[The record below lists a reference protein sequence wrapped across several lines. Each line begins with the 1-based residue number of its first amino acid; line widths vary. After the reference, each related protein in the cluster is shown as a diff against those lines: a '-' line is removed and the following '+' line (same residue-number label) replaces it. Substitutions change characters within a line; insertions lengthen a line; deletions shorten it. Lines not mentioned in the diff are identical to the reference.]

1 MYFLYIFFPC
11 LILNEKKIFY
21 ERIRYLSYFFNK
33 INLFRFVLFIF
44 DKNINPFKSIEFRK
58 FIESNKRKWK
68 NFKTINNQE
77 NDIVLFENFISHV
90 AYGSQ
95 NILITKYLQLFGNYK
110 AQGLLRK
117 GDIKGEVLAR
127 SFGINTF
134 YFYSSGG
141 IYQRCKYISKS
152 ILLLKNIKDIKSLI
166 NLRINKIDIGFLTY
180 DSFMRYTGYHT
191 AERINFRII
200 LSFADALMAMD
211 FYEKNFSNSKIAHF
225 VQAEKNFVPLG
236 IFFQMFLLNKTHIY
250 SKFGPNLITIRN
262 YTNFDQRHLEKR
274 TISKKFFNEIFN
286 NYKNQSIRIIE
297 KEMSLRPSFGH
308 LPYWNPKKFKK
319 NKEKEMILLEKDIF
333 YKIFGWDDK
342 KKIATIFLHHLI
354 DGNYRHGKRKIFK
367 DNYTWAYQTI
377 ETIKKYNKIN
387 WIIKQHPSEYY
398 YQSKFNFSPH
408 VKKIEKNYSHIRLCP
423 KNLNDATIKKFT
435 DIAITSHGTSGV
447 EFPAYGIP
455 AICVEDS
462 FFTDIGC
469 ASQASSLKH
478 YKLLLSKAHTM
489 TKITKQKIEK
499 AKVFLFIYEILLK
512 NTNLMPPHPLNRDI
526 DEDKFWQLFTIYLKK
541 FNKKDDLFKSMFK
554 KQLSLKFRHLINFD
568 QYKIKNKIFN
578 DYK

>member
-1 MYFLYIFFPC
+1 MYFLYNFFPC

-21 ERIRYLSYFFNK
+21 ARIRYLSYFFNK

-377 ETIKKYNKIN
+377 ETIKKLIGSLSSTLQNIIIN
-387 WIIKQHPSEYY
+387 LSLIFLLT
-398 YQSKFNFSPH
+398 SKKL
-408 VKKIEKNYSHIRLCP
+408 KKI
-423 KNLNDATIKKFT
+423 
-435 DIAITSHGTSGV
+435 
-447 EFPAYGIP
+447 
-455 AICVEDS
+455 
-462 FFTDIGC
+462 
-469 ASQASSLKH
+469 
-478 YKLLLSKAHTM
+478 
-489 TKITKQKIEK
+489 
-499 AKVFLFIYEILLK
+499 IL
-512 NTNLMPPHPLNRDI
+512 I
-526 DEDKFWQLFTIYLKK
+526 
-541 FNKKDDLFKSMFK
+541 
-554 KQLSLKFRHLINFD
+554 
-568 QYKIKNKIFN
+568 
-578 DYK
+578 